1 MSQSEKDFLF
11 SNLNLQ
17 FIPQVSL
24 LSGNRNT
31 FKLVIDIFLKKI
43 VCRKQECTDENLCHN
58 CQKLAENTYF
68 DLNWYKLNKT
78 NTLKKQDAMTII
90 NTLLHQSLE
99 ANNPRICII
108 ENIEHSSLEAS
119 NIFLKFL
126 ENLLEN
132 VFLIFASDNSEKILP
147 TIQSR
152 CQIINLNN
160 FELSVTNKNLNLE
173 NDSNLAKIKEFV
185 EKFITYDNNK
195 DYNSNFFLIKELL
208 TLEAKIILFFQ
219 FLLKLAQRKLINI
232 SLNGSNKTSLN
243 NEDQVVNDLVAN
255 WKNNNQ
261 LFLIKLIELLNEVI
275 NKFSNTK
282 NLNLNLLLNYFFI
295 ILYQG

>member
-1 MSQSEKDFLF
+1 MIQNNYDFLF

-17 FIPQVSL
+17 FIPQVSF
-24 LSGNRNT
+24 LSGSKNAFR
-31 FKLVIDIFLKKI
+31 LAIDVFLKKI
-43 VCRKQECTDENLCHN
+43 ICQKQDCSDENLCHN
-58 CQKLAENTYF
+58 CQKLAQNSYF
-68 DLNWYKLNKT
+68 DLNWYKLNKDS
-78 NTLKKQDAMTII
+78 TLKKQDAMVII

-126 ENLLEN
+126 ENLPEN
-132 VFLIFASDNSEKILP
+132 VFLIFASDSSEKVLP

-160 FELSVTNKNLNLE
+160 FQLLLTNKNLNLE

-185 EKFITYDNNK
+185 ENFITYDNNK
-195 DYNSNFFLIKELL
+195 DYNSNFFLIKEFLA
-208 TLEAKIILFFQ
+208 LEEKIILFFQ
-219 FLLKLAQRKLINI
+219 FLLKLTQKKLINI
-232 SLNGSNKTSLN
+232 SFNGTNKTRLN
-243 NEDQVVNDLVAN
+243 NKNQIVDNLVAN

-261 LFLIKLIELLNEVI
+261 LFLTKLVELLNEVI

-282 NLNLNLLLNYFFI
+282 NINLNLLLNYFFI
-295 ILYQG
+295 TLYQG